1 MQFLLILE
9 IVLLFSRKMV
19 LLKEKLFHGDWE
31 GRLKVKIKYKKV
43 LNMYYRYQN

>member
-1 MQFLLILE
+1 MQFPLSLE
-9 IVLLFSRKMV
+9 IMLLLSRKMV

-43 LNMYYRYQN
+43 LNMFYRY